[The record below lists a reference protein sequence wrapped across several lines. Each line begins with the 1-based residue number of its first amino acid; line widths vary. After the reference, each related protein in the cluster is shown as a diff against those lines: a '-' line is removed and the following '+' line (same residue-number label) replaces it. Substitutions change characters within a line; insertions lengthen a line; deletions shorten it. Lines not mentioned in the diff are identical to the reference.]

1 MDSELLIKC
10 SLLNELIHDSNEY
23 KEYIEME
30 NKINNNEELMR
41 LAYKKDL
48 IIMDYEDAINH
59 YGRNS
64 KEVLSINIK
73 LKEVMD
79 EINKIE
85 DVKIYYEKL
94 NNLNKLY
101 EEIDNKLFNFIKD

>member
-10 SLLNELIHDSNEY
+10 SLLNELIHDSIEY

-48 IIMDYEDAINH
+48 IIMEYEDAINH
-59 YGRNS
+59 YDRNS

-79 EINKIE
+79 NINKIE

-101 EEIDNKLFNFIKD
+101 DEIDNKLFNFIKD